1 MKIMVEPNVRL
12 PEVPDSID
20 LADGGCLRDALRMV
34 IPQVVDGKTGEY
46 LDDPDIWDIKL
57 NEVSFWQ
64 LKEGMDTAL
73 QAGDVVQYRLR
84 YLVC

>member
-1 MKIMVEPNVRL
+1 
-12 PEVPDSID
+12 
-20 LADGGCLRDALRMV
+20 MV